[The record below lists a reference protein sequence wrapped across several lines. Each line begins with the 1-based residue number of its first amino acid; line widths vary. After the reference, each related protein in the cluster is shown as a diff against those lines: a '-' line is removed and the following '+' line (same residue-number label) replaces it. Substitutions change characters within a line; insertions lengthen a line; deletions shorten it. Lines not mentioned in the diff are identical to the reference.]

1 MVEDCRHEIEK
12 SERQEEPTF
21 LYETRLTAEIK
32 CSMESKSPVFLR
44 RHTEARLRKPGTEYR
59 KRKRTLDDADKI
71 DMIKFQRGED
81 TGEKNEAQ
89 SQCKDER

>member
-1 MVEDCRHEIEK
+1 MVEDSKHESEK

-21 LYETRLTAEIK
+21 WYETRLTAEIK

-59 KRKRTLDDADKI
+59 KSKRTLDDADKN

-89 SQCKDER
+89 SQRKDKR